1 MSEPRRTQLERSA
14 ATKEALITAA
24 RALWGTRG
32 YADVGTPEIAE
43 AAGVTRGAMY
53 HQFADKAALFLA
65 VIESVEQ
72 DVMVQLSEL
81 VAAAAPDSATA
92 AIRIAADAWI
102 KAAMEPEIRQL
113 LLLDAP
119 NVLGW
124 EKFREVSQ
132 RYGVGMT
139 EQLLAAAMQAGEL
152 KPRPVRP
159 LALMLLGALDEAAMY
174 VANADDPAAAADET
188 RGVVDDVIG
197 ALLTPAQ
204 PRSAARRKR

>member
-1 MSEPRRTQLERSA
+1 MRFLRGSGKTSYVQPVLKYQQTACMTRRTQAERSA
-14 ATKEALITAA
+14 ATQQALIGAA
-24 RALWGTRG
+24 RRLWGERG
-32 YADVGTPEIAE
+32 YAEVGTPEIAE

-132 RYGVGMT
+132 RY
-139 EQLLAAAMQAGEL
+139 
-152 KPRPVRP
+152 
-159 LALMLLGALDEAAMY
+159 
-174 VANADDPAAAADET
+174 
-188 RGVVDDVIG
+188 
-197 ALLTPAQ
+197 
-204 PRSAARRKR
+204 